1 MKLSNKFISNKKKR
15 RKLRSIIC
23 IAALVM
29 SCGSLSFTANAEPLQ
44 SEKETSGNEISFVE
58 AEVKSDDST
67 TETETEVD
75 ENKTPSFDPFDN
87 GGNYSTVLYNSTNG
101 LPTTDVNAI
110 AQTNDGFI
118 WIGCDSGLVRYD
130 GNKFEYMWH
139 DIGVINIECL
149 YRDSKDRLWIGT
161 SDNGIAVIENNIIR
175 FMDEE
180 LSYDAVRSIAE
191 DGNGNIY
198 LVFNNYIIMI
208 DNEMERHKLEDE
220 PKNLLYFSGAVSG
233 SDGLVYVLSSNN
245 DIFSINNGNIIDFA
259 NHETTNLTGVSCIL
273 PDHDNPGH
281 IYVCKDEILVSSI
294 DMKNYSSLK
303 LTALSYYSI
312 NNLSYFNGKIMVCAG
327 NHAGFIDDTKIVSF
341 GHLPI
346 NFSIDNVMQ
355 DYEGNLW
362 FTSKHQGIMKFV
374 PNQFTDIYKKYDIEN
389 DTVNAVCVYEGKL
402 FVGTDTGLTVIDN
415 NGLCSSVPVKKII
428 TSDIVFEDQDLIK
441 ENQNDLLH
449 IVRNFSVSSMICDSR
464 NRLWLTLLNSA
475 VLCYENEVLTIYDDN
490 NEFVSKN
497 FIGISEKKDGSIL
510 VFMSD
515 GFNII
520 SDGEVLSD
528 YKSHRFPDGHIV
540 CAAEG
545 ENEDIILGTG
555 YDDLYIADK
564 NSGVLHIG
572 KNDGLLSRK
581 ILRIKHDHKRDIYW
595 IVTGNSIAYMTSGY
609 KIKNVTSF
617 PYNNNYDIFQN
628 SKDEMWI
635 LNSMGIVV
643 VPTDDMLA
651 DNVKDP
657 ICYGTEDGLPYIP
670 SANTYSQLTENGD
683 LYIAGNNGV
692 ARVNIETF
700 AENDV
705 PLKVSVPY
713 LEADG
718 IKIYPD
724 KNGDFN
730 IASNVKK
737 LTVYGYVMN
746 YSLTKAFVSYRLDG
760 FENSYT
766 TVERHEFD
774 TVDYTNLP
782 GGKYSFIMD
791 VTDLLGKKHI
801 TLNVK
806 IIKEKSI
813 YEEIWFHI
821 FVVLAG
827 ILMITAI
834 VVLIMYF
841 RTRKLRK
848 RSRDSMML
856 IHEISEAFAKV
867 IDMKDT
873 YTNGHSTRVAKYTA
887 MLAEELGYDKETT
900 KKFYH
905 IALLHDIGKV
915 GVPSEVL
922 NKPGK
927 LTDTEFEIIKSHTIM
942 GYGILEGISI
952 IPDLALGA
960 KYHHERPD
968 GKGYPNHLTG
978 DEIPRVAQIIA
989 VADCFDA
996 MYSNRPYRKRMNFEK
1011 AVSIIK
1017 EASGTQLTSDVV
1029 DAFLRLVDRGEFR
1042 APDDEGG
1049 GTTENI
1055 ENIRGS

>member
-1 MKLSNKFISNKKKR
+1 MKLSNKSVFYRKKR
-15 RKLRSIIC
+15 GKLRSIIC
-23 IAALVM
+23 IAVLVI
-29 SCGSLSFTANAEPLQ
+29 SCGNLSFTANAEPQQ
-44 SEKETSGNEISFVE
+44 SERETSFI
-58 AEVKSDDST
+58 
-67 TETETEVD
+67 ETEVKTDESTVGTEINSHEIESD
-75 ENKTPSFDPFDN
+75 ENKTSSFDPFDN

-139 DIGVINIECL
+139 DIGLINIECL
-149 YRDSKDRLWIGT
+149 YRDSKDRIWIGT

-175 FMDEE
+175 FIDEE
-180 LSYDAVRSIAE
+180 LSYDIVRSIAE

-198 LVFNNYIIMI
+198 LVFNNYIIMF
-208 DNEMERHKLEDE
+208 DNGMEHHILDDE
-220 PKNLLYFSGAVSG
+220 STDLLYFVKAVSG
-233 SDGLVYVLSSNN
+233 SDGSAYVLAADN
-245 DIFSINNGNIIDFA
+245 DIFSIKNGKIVDFA
-259 NHETTNLTGVSCIL
+259 DHETTGLTEVSCIL
-273 PDHDNPGH
+273 QDNDNPGQ
-281 IYVCKDEILVSSI
+281 IYVCKGEILVSSI
-294 DMKNYSSLK
+294 DIKSDSPPK
-303 LTALSYYSI
+303 IKAISDYSI

-327 NHAGFIDDTKIVSF
+327 NHAGFIDDTKIISF
-341 GHLPI
+341 GHLPG

-362 FTSKHQGIMKFV
+362 FTSKYQGIMKVV
-374 PNQFTDIYKKYDIEN
+374 PNQFTDIYEKFDI
-389 DTVNAVCVYEGKL
+389 DSGTVNAVCVYEGKL
-402 FVGTDTGLTVIDN
+402 FVGTDTGLKVIDD
-415 NGLCSSVPVKKII
+415 NGLCSSMPIKKVI
-428 TSDIVFEDQDLIK
+428 TSSEEYESQDLIELNK
-441 ENQNDLLH
+441 NDSLN
-449 IVRNFSVSSMICDSR
+449 IISTFPVSSIICDSR
-464 NRLWLTLLNSA
+464 NRLWLTLRNNA
-475 VLCYENEVLTIYDDN
+475 VLCYENEVLTIYDASD
-490 NEFVSKN
+490 EFVSNN
-497 FIGISEKKDGSIL
+497 FIGISEKKDGSML
-510 VFMSD
+510 AFMSD
-515 GFNII
+515 GFNTI
-520 SDGEVLSD
+520 SDGKVLYD
-528 YKSHRFPDGHIV
+528 YMSHRFPDGHIV

-545 ENEDIILGTG
+545 ENGDVILGTS
-555 YDDLYIADK
+555 YDGLYIADK
-564 NSGVLHIG
+564 NSGVLHIN

-581 ILRIKHDHKRDIYW
+581 ILRIRHDHKRDIYW
-595 IVTGNSIAYMTSGY
+595 IVTGNSIAYMTSDY
-609 KIKNVTSF
+609 KVKTVTSF
-617 PYNNNYDIFQN
+617 PYKNNYDIFQN
-628 SKDEMWI
+628 SRDEMWI
-635 LNSMGIVV
+635 LSSTGIIVI
-643 VPTDDMLA
+643 PTDDMLA
-651 DNVKDP
+651 DNVKDTV
-657 ICYGTEDGLPYIP
+657 CYGTEDGLPYIP
-670 SANTYSQLTENGD
+670 SVNSYSYLTPNGD

-692 ARVNIETF
+692 AKVNIETF
-700 AENDV
+700 SENSV
-705 PLKVSVPY
+705 PLNPSVPY
-713 LEADG
+713 IEADG

-760 FENSYT
+760 FEDSYT

-782 GGKYSFIMD
+782 GGEYSFIMD
-791 VTDLLGKKHI
+791 VTDLLGKKHT

-813 YEEIWFHI
+813 YEEIWFRI
-821 FVVLAG
+821 FAVLAG

-834 VVLIMYF
+834 VVLIMYI

-887 MLAEELGYDKETT
+887 MLAEELGYDKETIE
-900 KKFYH
+900 KFYH

-927 LTDTEFEIIKSHTIM
+927 LTDAEFEMIKSHTTM
-942 GYGILEGISI
+942 GYGTLEGISI
-952 IPDLALGA
+952 IPELSLGA

-978 DEIPRVAQIIA
+978 SEIPRVAQIIA

-1017 EASGTQLTSDVV
+1017 EASGTQLMPDVV

-1042 APDDEGG
+1042 APDDKGG